1 MLKKVSI
8 VIPLILLL
16 AGCTTCRGVAQKT
29 GEGTGE
35 PPVILDSY
43 AAEYIRPGATWRVYL
58 KAKDA
63 DGDIHYIAAQLW
75 QAGVGYY
82 PTSFTFSK
90 GDDREGFAGYLIL
103 TTPADRRLLPDI
115 FKLEVLLRDCEGN
128 KSESLY
134 IPLNFDLKT
143 NFKTQ
148 PVPEKWQAAAQ
159 RQLGIIHVDIISSE
173 AYNSNDGARPF
184 F

>member
-8 VIPLILLL
+8 VMPFVLLL
-16 AGCTTCRGVAQKT
+16 AGCTTCRGVATKSAE
-29 GEGTGE
+29 GEGE

-58 KAKDA
+58 KTEDA
-63 DGDIHYIAAQLW
+63 DGDMHYIAAQLW

-82 PTSFTFSK
+82 PTSFTFIK
-90 GDDREGFAGYLIL
+90 GGDREGFAGYLIL
-103 TTPADRRLLPDI
+103 TTPADRRLLPDN

-134 IPLNFDLKT
+134 IPLNFALKT
-143 NFKTQ
+143 KFRTQ

-159 RQLGIIHVDIISSE
+159 RQLGIIHLDIISSE
-173 AYNSNDGARPF
+173 AYNSNDGSRPF

>member
-1 MLKKVSI
+1 MLKKNVL
-8 VIPLILLL
+8 VILLLFVL
-16 AGCTTCRGVAQKT
+16 AGCTTCKGVKT
-29 GEGTGE
+29 GEGGDE
-35 PPVILDSY
+35 PPIILDSY
-43 AAEYIRPGATWRVYL
+43 GAESVRPGATWRVFL
-58 KAKDA
+58 KAQDV

-82 PTSFTFSK
+82 PTSFNFLK
-90 GDDREGFAGYLIL
+90 GGDREGFAGYLIL
-103 TTPADRRLLPDI
+103 TTPADRRLLPDN

-128 KSESLY
+128 KSESLF

-143 NFKTQ
+143 NFRTQ